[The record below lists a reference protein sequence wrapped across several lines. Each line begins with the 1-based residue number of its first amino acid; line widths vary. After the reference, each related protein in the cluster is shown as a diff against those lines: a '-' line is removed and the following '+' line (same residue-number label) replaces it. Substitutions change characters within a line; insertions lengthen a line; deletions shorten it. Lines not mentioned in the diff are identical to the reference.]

1 MLYAA
6 AGSPDEWDH
15 FEGSF
20 AGMRYRVAYAMEP
33 GEARDAAIERTCRW
47 HSAYLQ
53 WGRDTMGFGFYV
65 FLKPHVQM
73 A

>member
-1 MLYAA
+1 
-6 AGSPDEWDH
+6 
-15 FEGSF
+15 
-20 AGMRYRVAYAMEP
+20 MRYRVAYAMEP